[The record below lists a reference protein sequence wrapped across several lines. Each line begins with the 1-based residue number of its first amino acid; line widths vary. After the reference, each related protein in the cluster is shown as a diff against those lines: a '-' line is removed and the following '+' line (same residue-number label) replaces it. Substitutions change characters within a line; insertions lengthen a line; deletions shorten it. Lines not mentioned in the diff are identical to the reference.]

1 MWRDSNGVQHS
12 VAITDYEEAFSP
24 ELVQR
29 VRRASGKE
37 LRATI
42 HKLDAYIDDVVNRPK
57 LESFD
62 PQEEEQFEDTYLPEE
77 IVLTV
82 DPNVP
87 DLGEGV
93 IAALEQ
99 QSERWH
105 FELLIGFFMFAWD
118 EVDSRSWS
126 ARLRRWLGAK

>member
-1 MWRDSNGVQHS
+1 MWRDSDGVQHS

-29 VRRASGKE
+29 VRGASRRE
-37 LRATI
+37 LRTTI
-42 HKLDAYIDDVVNRPK
+42 HKLDAYTDDVVNRPK

-62 PQEEEQFEDTYLPEE
+62 PQEEEQFEDAYLPEE
-77 IVLTV
+77 VVLTL

-87 DLGEGV
+87 DLGDGV

-105 FELLIGFFMFAWD
+105 FELLIGFQMFVGD
-118 EVDSRSWS
+118 EIDSRSLS
-126 ARLRRWLGAK
+126 SRVKRWFGAK

>member
-29 VRRASGKE
+29 VRRASRSE

-62 PQEEEQFEDTYLPEE
+62 PQEEQQFEDACLPEE
-77 IVLTV
+77 VVLTV
-82 DPNVP
+82 DPNVS

-99 QSERWH
+99 QPERWH
-105 FELLIGFFMFAWD
+105 FELLIGFFMFVGY
-118 EVDSRSWS
+118 EVDSRSLS
-126 ARLRRWLGAK
+126 ARFRRWLGAK